1 MQYMRKHHSK
11 TKRRCEIFVKLSQA
25 EKEFFRR
32 CYALNLSPVT
42 HEQYEKVLRRL
53 EKACKADGMGADA
66 DNINVEDISTTFIRY
81 HIATLS
87 RTLQAMTVRSHFMSL
102 RSFFSFLYKEG
113 ITPKNVMENMERPKV
128 PHKEIQAFTKEEL
141 QKILNAFD
149 KNTFTGYRNYVI
161 TCVFFAT
168 GIRRR
173 ELINIQKEDIRFDIN
188 VLKIMGKGNKF
199 RNIPITESLRK
210 TLLKYIR
217 VRQAYIS
224 EKSLYDSPYMF
235 ISKDGNKLCCN
246 ALSTIYRLKGK
257 EEKINGV
264 RVSPHTFRHTFAKFF
279 LLNGGD
285 VFTLQKLLGHSDI
298 SMTRRYVSLNDK
310 DVKAQN
316 EKYNPFENE
325 SWRYL

>member
-1 MQYMRKHHSK
+1 MN
-11 TKRRCEIFVKLSQA
+11 FLQA
-25 EKEFFRR
+25 EKEFYRR
-32 CYALNLSPVT
+32 CYALNLT
-42 HEQYEKVLRRL
+42 EFTNEQYEKILRRL
-53 EKACKADGMGADA
+53 EKACIADGLGESA
-66 DNINVEDISTTFIRY
+66 NTINVEDISTTFIRY

-87 RTLQAMTVRSHFMSL
+87 RTLQASTVRGHFMSL

-113 ITPKNVMENMERPKV
+113 ITSKNIMQNLERPRV
-128 PHKEIQAFTKEEL
+128 PKKEIQAFTKEEIG
-141 QKILNAFD
+141 KILNGFD

-168 GIRRR
+168 GIRRM
-173 ELINIQKEDIRFDIN
+173 ELRNIKKEDVRFDIN
-188 VLKIMGKGNKF
+188 TIKIMGKGNKF
-199 RNIPITESLRK
+199 RNMPITDSLRK

-217 VRQAYIS
+217 VRQTYID
-224 EKSLYDSPYMF
+224 EKSLYDCPYLF
-235 ISKDGNKLCCN
+235 ISSKDGQKMCCN
-246 ALSTIYRLKGK
+246 SLSNIYRIKGR

-310 DVKAQN
+310 DIRLQN

-325 SWRYL
+325 SWKYY